1 MAMDKDIL
9 AAAIKAGFDSIKPAG
24 GADTDI
30 AYATVLA
37 EAIIEH
43 IKNYASCVPSGDSVI

>member
-1 MAMDKDIL
+1 MAMDKDVL
-9 AAAIKAGFDSIKPAG
+9 AAAIKAGFDAIKPEG

-30 AYATVLA
+30 AYAKVLA

-43 IKNYASCVPSGDSVI
+43 IKNYAQAVPSGDSIV